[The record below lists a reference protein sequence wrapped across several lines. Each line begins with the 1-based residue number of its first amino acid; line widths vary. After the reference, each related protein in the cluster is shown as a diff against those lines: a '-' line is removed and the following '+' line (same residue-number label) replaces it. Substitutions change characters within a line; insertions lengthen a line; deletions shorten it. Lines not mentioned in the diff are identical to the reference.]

1 MTAKEFLKVHG
12 IPNMP
17 TQYSPQFQTDVNDT
31 EKALE
36 AYHEHKLKLLGIG
49 SVVGQSELLKAFLQN
64 LIDDC
69 ENSNAELW
77 YCETAKEL
85 LKSL

>member
-1 MTAKEFLKVHG
+1 MTAKEFLDEHG

-36 AYHEHKLKLLGIG
+36 AYHQAKLKLLGIAN
-49 SVVGQSELLKAFLQN
+49 VVGQSEQFCECDGVQD
-64 LIDDC
+64 LIAGTGEC
-69 ENSNAELW
+69 RKCGGQCT
-77 YCETAKEL
+77 Y
-85 LKSL
+85 